1 MRRGT
6 NVVYTYDI
14 HVRGLMDGAADM
26 NVCHRTISAGDQS
39 YFIGLWNAL
48 VASMHNTGAKIT
60 PVEYLIR
67 LGDYVIDFYVWC
79 KCLDRKRCW
88 QMSTPRVDLIALFVS
103 AKNKQAAM
111 EILIARLLPQ
121 PIAEAIRDDF
131 AGWLHYDI
139 IVNT

>member
-1 MRRGT
+1 MRRGA
-6 NVVYTYDI
+6 NMVYTYDI
-14 HVRGLMDGAADM
+14 HVRGLMDGATDM
-26 NVCHRTISAGDQS
+26 NRYLRNISAANQS

-60 PVEYLIR
+60 HDGYLIR
-67 LGDYVIDFYVWC
+67 LGDYVIDFYIWC

-88 QMSTPRVDLIALFVS
+88 QMSARRVDLIALFVS

-111 EILIARLLPQ
+111 EKLIARLLPQ

-139 IVNT
+139 IVNA